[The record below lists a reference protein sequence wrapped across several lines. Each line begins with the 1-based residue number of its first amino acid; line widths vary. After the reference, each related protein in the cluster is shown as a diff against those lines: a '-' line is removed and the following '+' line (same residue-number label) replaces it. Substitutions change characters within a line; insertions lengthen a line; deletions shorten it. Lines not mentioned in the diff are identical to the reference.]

1 MKHLL
6 PMPEGI
12 KWNQRQTPAC
22 VGFASALAQIIKL
35 YGLTHKWIPLSPY
48 SVYGYRRSESKGL
61 SLISGLYALRDFGAL
76 PAYEWDEPCANPDC
90 YKRLKLYRKK
100 HPEADASAARFRL
113 RDYREV
119 RDFDDIRA
127 EIDAGNPIVMALDV
141 DGGFGKRD
149 KGIEPRILSSSNT
162 YSHAVCIVG
171 YTDDGNYMIARN
183 SHGESCNGGFVRI
196 PKGRPFKRAYALCD
210 VDTAI
215 LRKAQTINLTD
226 GSKTADVDG
235 KAVDM
240 PAAPYIRRDRLLV
253 PVRAVADALGCTVT
267 WDAASG
273 TATLASE
280 EGVLALTTHS
290 QVLQVNGKPVEM
302 DAAPEIVG
310 SGTMMI
316 PVRYIAEAL
325 HCKVAWDTSTR
336 TATIT
341 AI

>member
-1 MKHLL
+1 MRRL
-6 PMPEGI
+6 
-12 KWNQRQTPAC
+12 C
-22 VGFASALAQIIKL
+22 VHAGAKLIKL

-48 SVYGYRRSESKGL
+48 SVYGYYRSESRGL
-61 SLISGLYALRDFGAL
+61 QLSYGLNALRDFGAL
-76 PAYEWDEPCANPDC
+76 PSYEWDEPCANPEC
-90 YKRLKLYRKK
+90 YKRLKLYRKSN
-100 HPEADASAARFRL
+100 PEADASAARFCL
-113 RDYREV
+113 HQYREV
-119 RDFDDIRA
+119 RDFDDVRQ

-149 KGIEPRILSSSNT
+149 KGIEPRILSSGKT

-171 YTDDGNYMIARN
+171 YTDDNYMIARN
-183 SHGESCNGGFVRI
+183 SHGESCNGGFVLI
-196 PKGRPFKRAYALCD
+196 PKGRPFDWAYALCD
-210 VDTAI
+210 ADTAI
-215 LRKAQTINLTD
+215 LRKAKTIKLTI

-235 KAVDM
+235 KPVDM

-267 WDAASG
+267 WDATSG
-273 TATLASE
+273 TATLTSE

-290 QVLQVNGKPVEM
+290 PVMQVNGKPVGM

-325 HCKVAWDTSTR
+325 HCKVAWDASTR
-336 TATIT
+336 AATIT

>member
-1 MKHLL
+1 MNHIL
-6 PMPEGI
+6 PMPDGV
-12 KWNQRQTPAC
+12 KWNQRKTPAC
-22 VGFASALAQIIKL
+22 VGFACALAQMVKL
-35 YGLTHKWIPLSPY
+35 YGLTNKWIPLSPY
-48 SVYGYRRSESKGL
+48 SVYGYYATGGGGL
-61 SLISGLYALRDFGAL
+61 TLHYGLDAIRDFGAI
-76 PAYEWDEPCANPDC
+76 PIYEWDEPCANPEC
-90 YKRLKLYRKK
+90 AKRLKLYRKK

-141 DGGFGKRD
+141 DRNFGKRD
-149 KGIEPRILSSSNT
+149 TEPRILSSSNT

-171 YTDDGNYMIARN
+171 YTDDDYIIARN
-183 SHGESCNGGFVRI
+183 SYGESYNGGFVLI
-196 PKGRPFKRAYALCD
+196 PKGRPFDWAYALCD
-210 VDTAI
+210 ADTAI
-215 LRKAQTINLTD
+215 LRKAKTIKLTI
-226 GSKTADVDG
+226 GSKTADMDG
-235 KAVDM
+235 KPVDM

-253 PVRAVADALGCTVT
+253 PVRAVSDALGCTVT
-267 WDAASG
+267 WDATSG
-273 TATLASE
+273 TATLTSE

-290 QVLQVNGKPVEM
+290 PVMQVNGKPVGM

-325 HCKVAWDTSTR
+325 HCKVAWDAPAR

>member
-1 MKHLL
+1 MNHIL
-6 PMPEGI
+6 PMPDGV
-12 KWNQRQTPAC
+12 KWNQRKTPAC
-22 VGFASALAQIIKL
+22 VGFACALAQMIKL
-35 YGLTHKWIPLSPY
+35 YGLTRKWIPLSPY
-48 SVYGYRRSESKGL
+48 SVYGYYRSESRGL
-61 SLISGLYALRDFGAL
+61 QLSYGLNALRDFGAI
-76 PAYEWDEPCANPDC
+76 PAYEWDEPCANPEC

-113 RDYREV
+113 RQYREV
-119 RDFDDIRA
+119 RAFDDVRA

-149 KGIEPRILSSSNT
+149 TEPRILSSSNT

-171 YTDDGNYMIARN
+171 YTDDNYMIARN
-183 SHGESCNGGFVRI
+183 SYGESCNGGFVLI
-196 PKGRPFKRAYALCD
+196 PKGRPFDWAYALCD
-210 VDTAI
+210 ADTAI
-215 LRKAQTINLTD
+215 LRKAKTIKLTI

-235 KAVDM
+235 KPVDM

-253 PVRAVADALGCTVT
+253 PVRAVSDALGCTVT
-267 WDAASG
+267 WDATSG
-273 TATLASE
+273 TATLTSE

-290 QVLQVNGKPVEM
+290 PVMQVNGKPVGI

-310 SGTMMI
+310 SGTMMN

-325 HCKVAWDTSTR
+325 HCKVAWDASTR

>member
-1 MKHLL
+1 MKHIL
-6 PMPEGI
+6 PMPDGI
-12 KWNQRQTPAC
+12 KWDQKKTPAC
-22 VGFASALAQIIKL
+22 VGFACALAQMIKL
-35 YGLTHKWIPLSPY
+35 YGLTRKWIPLSPY
-48 SVYGYRRSESKGL
+48 SVYGYYKTNGGGL
-61 SLISGLYALRDFGAL
+61 TLHYGLDALRDFGAI
-76 PAYEWDEPCANPDC
+76 PAYEWDEPCANPEC
-90 YKRLKLYRKK
+90 ARRLTLYRKSN
-100 HPEADASAARFRL
+100 PEADASAARFKL
-113 RDYREV
+113 RQYRKV
-119 RDFDDIRA
+119 RDFDDVRA

-149 KGIEPRILSSSNT
+149 TEPRILSSSNT

-171 YTDDGNYMIARN
+171 YTDDNYMIARN
-183 SHGESCNGGFVRI
+183 SYGESCNGGFVLI
-196 PKGRPFKRAYALCD
+196 PKGRPFDWAYALCD
-210 VDTAI
+210 ADTAI
-215 LRKAQTINLTD
+215 LRKAKTIKLTI
-226 GSKTADVDG
+226 GSKTANVDG

-240 PAAPYIRRDRLLV
+240 PAAPYIRQDRLLV
-253 PVRAVADALGCTVT
+253 PVRAVADALGCAVT

-280 EGVLALTTHS
+280 EGVLALMTHS
-290 QVLQVNGKPVEM
+290 PVLQVNGKPVEM

-325 HCKVAWDTSTR
+325 HCKVAWDAPAR

>member
-1 MKHLL
+1 MKHIL
-6 PMPEGI
+6 PMPDV

-22 VGFASALAQIIKL
+22 VGFACTLAQMIKL
-35 YGLTHKWIPLSPY
+35 YGLTRKWIPLSPY
-48 SVYGYRRSESKGL
+48 SVYGYYKTSGGGL
-61 SLISGLYALRDFGAL
+61 TLHYGLDALRDFGAL
-76 PAYEWDEPCANPDC
+76 PVYEWDEPCANPEC

-100 HPEADASAARFRL
+100 HPEADASAGRFRL
-113 RDYREV
+113 RQYREV
-119 RDFDDIRA
+119 RDFDDVRA

-149 KGIEPRILSSSNT
+149 TEPRILSSSNT

-171 YTDDGNYMIARN
+171 YTDDDYIIARN
-183 SHGESCNGGFVRI
+183 SYGESYNGGFVLI
-196 PKGRPFKRAYALCD
+196 PKGRPFDWAYALCD
-210 VDTAI
+210 ADTAI
-215 LRKAQTINLTD
+215 LRKAKTIKLTI
-226 GSKTADVDG
+226 GSKTADMDG
-235 KAVDM
+235 KPVDM

-253 PVRAVADALGCTVT
+253 PVRAVSDALGCTVT
-267 WDAASG
+267 WDATSG
-273 TATLASE
+273 TATLTSE

-290 QVLQVNGKPVEM
+290 PVMQVNGKPVGM

-325 HCKVAWDTSTR
+325 HCTVAWDAPAR

>member
-1 MKHLL
+1 MKHIL
-6 PMPEGI
+6 PMPDGVNV
-12 KWNQRQTPAC
+12 KWDQKKTPAC
-22 VGFASALAQIIKL
+22 VGFACALAQMIKL
-35 YGLTHKWIPLSPY
+35 YGLTRKWIPLSPY
-48 SVYGYRRSESKGL
+48 SVYGYYRSESRGL
-61 SLISGLYALRDFGAL
+61 QLSYGLNALRDFGAL
-76 PAYEWDEPCANPDC
+76 PSYEWDEPCANPEC
-90 YKRLKLYRKK
+90 ARRLKLYRKK

-113 RDYREV
+113 RQYREV
-119 RDFDDIRA
+119 RDFDDVRA

-149 KGIEPRILSSSNT
+149 TEPRILSSSNT

-171 YTDDGNYMIARN
+171 YTDDNYMIARN
-183 SHGESCNGGFVRI
+183 SYGESCNGGFVLI
-196 PKGRPFKRAYALCD
+196 PKGRPFDWAYALCD
-210 VDTAI
+210 ADTAI
-215 LRKAQTINLTD
+215 LRKAKTIKLTI

-235 KAVDM
+235 KPVDM
-240 PAAPYIRRDRLLV
+240 PAAPYIRLDRLLV
-253 PVRAVADALGCTVT
+253 PVRAVADALGCAVT

-273 TATLASE
+273 TATLTSE

-290 QVLQVNGKPVEM
+290 PVMQVNGKPVGM

-325 HCKVAWDTSTR
+325 HCKVAWDAPAR